1 MSKSVFINYAP
12 QNKDMAKRVAMRLR
26 DLGIS
31 ISVVRSPTTEPE
43 QLKKEIGAKIKRADC
58 VASLFSPDWVNSK
71 RSQAEYHYAAKLNK
85 PIVGGLL
92 ENGEVPTDFEGE
104 YVDLSA
110 ATDEDIA
117 AFVLFVQ
124 EELPFVADSFEDE
137 LDALEDSAVGK
148 PNRAG
153 QPVTTEKSL
162 SDALLSPEVLT
173 NILIGVLGLLL
184 IALVAI
190 VLSDPPAELSNL
202 FNSDSDISVDNVPD
216 GWVLHQT
223 NNVVLAIPSDWVDVN
238 ESDVAYLIDA
248 MGGDPFTDNEYWDF
262 IKAQLQ
268 TDTMDL
274 MLISPFSGT
283 NVNVVV
289 TAAPSGIDLS
299 DLRTEM
305 VAQLEGFQMDVEITE
320 FVLLPAGESL
330 KITINNSMLPGE
342 NMAQRQYYFLDDG
355 KFYVVTLTTG
365 AGENQA
371 TGPTFDAIIETFR
384 IR

>member
-1 MSKSVFINYAP
+1 M
-12 QNKDMAKRVAMRLR
+12 
-26 DLGIS
+26 
-31 ISVVRSPTTEPE
+31 
-43 QLKKEIGAKIKRADC
+43 
-58 VASLFSPDWVNSK
+58 
-71 RSQAEYHYAAKLNK
+71 
-85 PIVGGLL
+85 
-92 ENGEVPTDFEGE
+92 
-104 YVDLSA
+104 
-110 ATDEDIA
+110 
-117 AFVLFVQ
+117 
-124 EELPFVADSFEDE
+124 
-137 LDALEDSAVGK
+137 
-148 PNRAG
+148 
-153 QPVTTEKSL
+153 
-162 SDALLSPEVLT
+162 
-173 NILIGVLGLLL
+173 LGLLL

-289 TAAPSGIDLS
+289 TAAPPGIDLS
-299 DLRTEM
+299 DVRAEM
-305 VAQLEGFQMDVEITE
+305 VVQLEGFQMDVEITE

-371 TGPTFDAIIETFR
+371 TGPTFDAIIETFK